1 MTCLGE
7 IFYPKGLNL
16 LQKSEIKK
24 KSQFLLK
31 SARKSCFAK
40 DQKFSLLFHLLRYR
54 SIIPLSLNRR
64 VGGGGGWVMAASP
77 RN

>member
-31 SARKSCFAK
+31 SARKSFLFCERSKIQFAVS
-40 DQKFSLLFHLLRYR
+40 SLT
-54 SIIPLSLNRR
+54 IPVHHTPLPQSKGR
-64 VGGGGGWVMAASP
+64 GWGWVGNGS
-77 RN
+77 